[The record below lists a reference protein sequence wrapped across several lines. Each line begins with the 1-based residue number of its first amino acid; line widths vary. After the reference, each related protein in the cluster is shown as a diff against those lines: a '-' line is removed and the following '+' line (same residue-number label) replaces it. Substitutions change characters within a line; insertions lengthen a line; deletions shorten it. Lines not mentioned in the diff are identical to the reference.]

1 MHNMVLAVAEQLQ
14 EDHVRI
20 VDHLMLLE
28 LVVMA
33 QEQELIHL
41 LVLEDLD
48 HVDH

>member
-1 MHNMVLAVAEQLQ
+1 MHNMLLVVAEPLQ

-20 VDHLMLLE
+20 VDHLIVLE

-33 QEQELIHL
+33 QDQELIHL

>member
-1 MHNMVLAVAEQLQ
+1 MLLVVAEQLQ

-20 VDHLMLLE
+20 VDHLMVLD

-33 QEQELIHL
+33 QDQELIHL